1 MLPPLLFHIMLEV
14 LSSGIGQEK
23 LALLKTEEKEI
34 KLPLF
39 ADDIIVYTENPGLLK
54 TKNKNKNHTKTRL
67 KPFQHSLRIQNKLTR
82 IKYVSYPINK
92 CVVTTIL
99 NIL

>member
-1 MLPPLLFHIMLEV
+1 MLEV

-23 LALLKTEEKEI
+23 LALLKTEETEI

-54 TKNKNKNHTKTRL
+54 TKNKNKKNHTKTLL

-82 IKYVSYPINK
+82 INLCFLSYK
-92 CVVTTIL
+92 
-99 NIL
+99 